1 VAATIAFGMGID
13 KSNVRYVIHRDMPRS
28 VEGYY
33 QEIGRAGRDG
43 LASDCVLF
51 YSWSEVKAYDGFA
64 EASLDE
70 AVAARS
76 RMQAREMFQF
86 AESRHCRHQTLV
98 GYFGEQLDRCGHS
111 CDVCSGDNVISVAAQ
126 ARKERK
132 VKVTSDED
140 VDGALFERLK
150 RTRKKLAEERQVPA
164 YVIFSDAVLLEMVER
179 RPQNLAELAHISGIG
194 PTKLERYGKHFLQE
208 IRR

>member
-1 VAATIAFGMGID
+1 
-13 KSNVRYVIHRDMPRS
+13 VRYVIHRDMPRS
-28 VEGYY
+28 LEGYY

-76 RMQAREMFQF
+76 RMQSREMFQF
-86 AESRHCRHQTLV
+86 AESRECRHQTLV
-98 GYFGEQLDRCGHS
+98 GYFAEDIDRCGS
-111 CDVCSGDNVISVAAQ
+111 CCDVCSGNNLLVAASAKKQ
-126 ARKERK
+126 RSTK
-132 VKVTSDED
+132 VAPPGDGD
-140 VDGALFERLK
+140 VDAALFERLK
-150 RTRKKLAEERQVPA
+150 RARRKLAEERQVPA

-179 RPQNLAELAHISGIG
+179 RPQNLAELARISGIG
-194 PTKLERYGKHFLQE
+194 PTKLERYGKHFLAE